1 MESRSPRQ
9 ADDPQQLGD
18 VLSQLFSLRGFGRVQ
33 SNRQL
38 QNVWREVA
46 GESIAQRTKVQGIK
60 NGVLQV
66 AVTNSATL
74 QELEAFHKFSLCERL
89 ASDHSDLSI
98 RDIRFRL
105 RTSGGQSTGY

>member
-1 MESRSPRQ
+1 MESDPRRR
-9 ADDPQQLGD
+9 ADEPQQLGD

-33 SNRQL
+33 THRQL
-38 QNVWREVA
+38 QDVWKEAA

-66 AVTNSATL
+66 AVANSATL

-89 ASDHSDLSI
+89 VRDHGDLSI
-98 RDIRFRL
+98 HGIKFRL
-105 RTSGGQSTGY
+105 NTSVGQS